1 MIAPTTPML
10 DARDS
15 FWEAFDGWQ
24 SAKRDG
30 DLAAIAS
37 AKEELERRRAP
48 FTREVDAW
56 LLTQAAAESVTP
68 ADPVHLAE
76 AATDADTACSS
87 SSSAP
92 APLE

>member
-24 SAKRDG
+24 SAKKGG

-37 AKEELERRRAP
+37 AKEELERRRVP

-68 ADPVHLAE
+68 ADPAHLAE
-76 AATDADTACSS
+76 AATDADPASS
-87 SSSAP
+87 PSTP